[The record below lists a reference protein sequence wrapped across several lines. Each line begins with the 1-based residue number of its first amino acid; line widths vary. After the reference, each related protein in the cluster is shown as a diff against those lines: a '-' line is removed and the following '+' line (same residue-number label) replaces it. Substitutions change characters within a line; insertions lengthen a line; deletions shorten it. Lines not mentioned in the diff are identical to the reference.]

1 MGLLE
6 PVVAVGGLAVASG
19 AGVTY
24 LRHRREAQR
33 LQLLYRLARQVGD
46 GTDLETGAAE
56 LLGELR
62 RVLRAGRVEMTLLHD
77 DRWRR
82 TTLAGGHESPRVH
95 EGVGTPPEAAVL
107 RSGTLHVARLGA
119 RSSLRAALL
128 ERLGSGGV
136 LAPLLAGTTLVGS
149 VGAGHP
155 VGRRTFADQDLRLL
169 DVLAR
174 HLGSALDHRRLER
187 RLRHDS
193 AHDGLTGL
201 PNRARFAELLDGLP
215 DPSTVLLIDLDH
227 FREVNDTLGHAH
239 GDRLLRQAAR
249 RLATEVGRAGIVA
262 RLGGDEFGVLAPR
275 AGATEAA
282 PLAARL
288 LAAVAQ
294 PFVVADV
301 CLEITASIG
310 VAVQRGPAP
319 EPSRLLL
326 EAEVAMYAAKSSG
339 RGWEFYAP
347 EHDHHSR
354 ERLTLVAEL
363 RRAIDGD
370 ELEVHYQPK
379 VDLRSGAV
387 FGMEALVRWRHPERG
402 LLGPDVFV
410 PVAEEAGLIR
420 PLTLRVLDAAAQE
433 HRALSD
439 LGFGHLEVAVN
450 LSLRSMVE
458 LDFPDQV
465 AKVLR
470 RHGVPPTALT
480 LEITESSVLSDPART
495 VGMLVRLAELG
506 TTISVD
512 DFGTGYASLSHL
524 KRLPAGELKIDRSF
538 VAGMLDAPRDA
549 AIVSSTIDL
558 ARKLGLRAVAE
569 GVEDG
574 DTWAAL
580 AELGCDQVQGYFVSR
595 PLPPP
600 QLEAWLMAKR
610 TGPSTSRPRTSGGA
624 RAAALRAVPSAGDGR
639 QAPEPPAPPA
649 APLPFAGRRARTG
662 ATGGLAAPR
671 AGTGEWDPSGAS
683 AG

>member
-1 MGLLE
+1 
-6 PVVAVGGLAVASG
+6 
-19 AGVTY
+19 
-24 LRHRREAQR
+24 
-33 LQLLYRLARQVGD
+33 
-46 GTDLETGAAE
+46 
-56 LLGELR
+56 
-62 RVLRAGRVEMTLLHD
+62 
-77 DRWRR
+77 
-82 TTLAGGHESPRVH
+82 
-95 EGVGTPPEAAVL
+95 
-107 RSGTLHVARLGA
+107 
-119 RSSLRAALL
+119 
-128 ERLGSGGV
+128 
-136 LAPLLAGTTLVGS
+136 
-149 VGAGHP
+149 
-155 VGRRTFADQDLRLL
+155 
-169 DVLAR
+169 
-174 HLGSALDHRRLER
+174 
-187 RLRHDS
+187 
-193 AHDGLTGL
+193 
-201 PNRARFAELLDGLP
+201 
-215 DPSTVLLIDLDH
+215 
-227 FREVNDTLGHAH
+227 
-239 GDRLLRQAAR
+239 
-249 RLATEVGRAGIVA
+249 
-262 RLGGDEFGVLAPR
+262 
-275 AGATEAA
+275 
-282 PLAARL
+282 
-288 LAAVAQ
+288 
-294 PFVVADV
+294 
-301 CLEITASIG
+301 
-310 VAVQRGPAP
+310 AP

-420 PLTLRVLDAAAQE
+420 SLTLRVLDAAAQE
-433 HRALSD
+433 HRALTD

-549 AIVSSTIDL
+549 AIVASTIDL

-600 QLEAWLMAKR
+600 QLEAWLVAKR
-610 TGPSTSRPRTSGGA
+610 SGPSTPHPRPPAGVRP
-624 RAAALRAVPSAGDGR
+624 AALRG
-639 QAPEPPAPPA
+639 
-649 APLPFAGRRARTG
+649 LPR
-662 ATGGLAAPR
+662 
-671 AGTGEWDPSGAS
+671 
-683 AG
+683 